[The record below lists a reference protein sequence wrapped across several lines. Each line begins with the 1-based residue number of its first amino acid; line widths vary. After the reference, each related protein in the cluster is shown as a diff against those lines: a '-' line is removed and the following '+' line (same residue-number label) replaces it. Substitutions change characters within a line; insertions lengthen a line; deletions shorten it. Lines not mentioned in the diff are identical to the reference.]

1 MAAIFTKAKRKR
13 AKLRLGISGPSGSGK
28 TFSSLLIARGLGEKI
43 AMIDTEH
50 RSGELYD
57 DITNYDVC
65 TIEAPFT
72 PDKYTEAIKTAE
84 SAGYGTIIIDSL
96 SHAWAGEGG
105 LLDLQGKI
113 VDSGKGNS
121 YTAWRF
127 VTPKHNALVEAM
139 LQSRCHIIAT
149 MRSKMAYALQ
159 QNGSKSEVV
168 KVGMEPIQR
177 DGMEYEFTIC
187 FNIAIDHTAS
197 ASKDRTRLFDGQFF
211 KITPET
217 GTKLK
222 TWLEG
227 PESQAVTPAP
237 VAEEKKAE
245 PPKAEEPGLPN
256 ETTKEQ
262 PQTGKTEKVHIQP
275 PAKKDDNPEER
286 KSKIEALTKEI
297 YNILKVCTT
306 VEELKEKY
314 NQVKLNFSELD
325 EEAVKII
332 NAYTS
337 SLKKSIEVR
346 EKDAQKKK
354 KAA

>member
-1 MAAIFTKAKRKR
+1 MAAIFTKANRKR

-72 PDKYTEAIKTAE
+72 PDKYTEAIKAAE

-139 LQSRCHIIAT
+139 LQSKCHIIAT

-159 QNGSKSEVV
+159 QNGNKSEVV

-177 DGMEYEFTIC
+177 DGTEYEFTIC

-227 PESQAVTPAP
+227 PEAQAETSASVTG
-237 VAEEKKAE
+237 EKKAE
-245 PPKAEEPGLPN
+245 PPKAEESGLPN
-256 ETTKEQ
+256 ETTTEQ
-262 PQTGKTEKVHIQP
+262 PQTHNTEQVNVQP
-275 PAKKDDNPEER
+275 PAKKDANPEER
-286 KSKIEALTKEI
+286 KTKIEALTKDI
-297 YNILKVCTT
+297 YNILKTCTS

-314 NQVKLNFSELD
+314 NQVKVKFTDLD

>member
-84 SAGYGTIIIDSL
+84 KAGYGTIIIDSL

-159 QNGSKSEVV
+159 QSGNKSEVV

-177 DGMEYEFTIC
+177 DGTEYEFTIC
-187 FNIAIDHTAS
+187 FNIAIDHTAT
-197 ASKDRTRLFDGQFF
+197 ASKDRTRLFDSQFF

-227 PESQAVTPAP
+227 PESHAVTVPP
-237 VAEEKKAE
+237 LAEEKKAE

-262 PQTGKTEKVHIQP
+262 PQTGRTEKVHIQP
-275 PAKKDDNPEER
+275 PAKKDANPEER
-286 KSKIEALTKEI
+286 KTKIEALTREI
-297 YNILKVCTT
+297 YDILKTSTT
-306 VEELKEKY
+306 VEELKDKY
-314 NQVKLNFSELD
+314 SQVKPTFSELD

-337 SLKKSIEVR
+337 SLKKSIEIR

>member
-1 MAAIFTKAKRKR
+1 
-13 AKLRLGISGPSGSGK
+13 
-28 TFSSLLIARGLGEKI
+28 
-43 AMIDTEH
+43 MIDTER

-57 DITNYDVC
+57 DITDYDVC

-84 SAGYGTIIIDSL
+84 KAGYGGTIIIDSL

-139 LQSRCHIIAT
+139 LQSTCHIIAT

-168 KVGMEPIQR
+168 KFGMEPIRR

-187 FNIAIDHTAS
+187 FTIGIDHTAS

-227 PESQAVTPAP
+227 PESQAVTAAS
-237 VAEEKKAE
+237 VTEEKDAQ
-245 PPKAEEPGLPN
+245 PPKAEEPELPK
-256 ETTKEQ
+256 ETTTEQ
-262 PQTGKTEKVHIQP
+262 IQTGKTEKV
-275 PAKKDDNPEER
+275 NG
-286 KSKIEALTKEI
+286 
-297 YNILKVCTT
+297 
-306 VEELKEKY
+306 
-314 NQVKLNFSELD
+314 
-325 EEAVKII
+325 
-332 NAYTS
+332 
-337 SLKKSIEVR
+337 
-346 EKDAQKKK
+346 
-354 KAA
+354 